1 MTSKTLHLY
10 PNPGKPELKIEYWRL
25 NICGILSILFGFHRQ
40 EGQNQIIDTQAGN
53 AEVNILRNDE

>member
-1 MTSKTLHLY
+1 MIR
-10 PNPGKPELKIEYWRL
+10 NPGKPEMKIEDWRL
-25 NICGILSILFGFHRQ
+25 NICGILSILFGLHRQ